1 MAKLFLLITIILGV
15 KSHAQNIINKSFETK
30 IKSICEEGSESI
42 RMIDFYRK
50 FNFKKRIVEVI
61 EFELGTD
68 SEYIEETKTYK
79 WKLVNDIII
88 IKDYNVYKKIRLKEN
103 KVICL
108 DHYNNEFKFEEV
120 NKSMIEPR

>member
-1 MAKLFLLITIILGV
+1 MAKLFLIITIILCV
-15 KSHAQNIINKSFETK
+15 KGHAQNIINKSFETK
-30 IKSICEEGSESI
+30 IGSTCEEGVESI

-68 SEYIEETKTYK
+68 SEYIEETKAYK

-120 NKSMIEPR
+120 NKSMIRPR